1 MANLTEAERLRGWL
15 LYSRLLEQMEQNV
28 PISIPNAGPDPNA
41 IGKLYFKR
49 SEIFERIIAKMR
61 EMAPDGVSS
70 QHQFVEI
77 LEQAIN
83 TINDELTREYSPDE
97 MADIVLTINAIQNKL
112 MFTRYDSLNLN
123 ESRIG
128 MGKEYSWKENLM
140 KIAQDKAKVKGD
152 LNFLKSSD
160 FINSLSEEERKAVL
174 EKTAE
179 EIQKTL
185 DMIYNTLRMIPP
197 ELLYKSE

>member
-1 MANLTEAERLRGWL
+1 MANLTETERLRGWL

-49 SEIFERIIAKMR
+49 SEIFDRIVAKMR

-83 TINDELTREYSPDE
+83 TINDELRREFSPDE
-97 MADIVLTINAIQNKL
+97 MADIVLSLNDVEREL
-112 MFTRYDSLNLN
+112 MFTPYQSLNLN

-128 MGKEYSWKENLM
+128 MGKDYSWKEDLM
-140 KIAQDKAKVKGD
+140 KIIQDRMRAHGEPGMSPDEVVEVLGRIKD
-152 LNFLKSSD
+152 E
-160 FINSLSEEERKAVL
+160 INE
-174 EKTAE
+174 
-179 EIQKTL
+179 TL
-185 DMIYNTLRMIPP
+185 GMIYKALRMVPAAAFFAGR
-197 ELLYKSE
+197 

>member
-28 PISIPNAGPDPNA
+28 PIAIPNAGPDPNP

-49 SEIFERIIAKMR
+49 SEIFERIVAKMR

-83 TINDELTREYSPDE
+83 TINDELKREMSPDE
-97 MADIVLTINAIQNKL
+97 MADIVLTIGDVEREL
-112 MFTRYDSLNLN
+112 MFTPYQSLNLN
-123 ESRIG
+123 ESRVG
-128 MGKEYSWKENLM
+128 MGKDYSWKEDLM
-140 KIAQDKAKVKGD
+140 KIIQDRMRVHGEPGMSKDEVV
-152 LNFLKSSD
+152 
-160 FINSLSEEERKAVL
+160 EVL
-174 EKTAE
+174 GRIKD
-179 EIQKTL
+179 EIDETL
-185 DMIYNTLRMIPP
+185 GMIYNTLRMVPAAAFFAGQ
-197 ELLYKSE
+197 